1 MKKNV
6 NYVKII
12 IILII
17 MEIVSKLIFAEKV
30 MIYSNVKDVFLGYTL
45 HLIILVQMIKIALM
59 EIKKQVFA
67 LIVN

>member
-30 MIYSNVKDVFLGYTL
+30 MIYSNVKDVFLGITL